1 MGGEEMSTRKD
12 FGGSLPVA
20 NVQALAS
27 DNSGDIPIRYL
38 RAELQSEEVLV
49 DESPHIPII
58 DMRKLMVDDNE
69 MEKLH
74 FACKDWGFFQV

>member
-1 MGGEEMSTRKD
+1 MSTRKD

-49 DESPHIPII
+49 DESPNIPNIG
-58 DMRKLMVDDNE
+58 MRKLMVDDDE

-74 FACKDWGFFQV
+74 LPVKIGASFRYN